1 MFEELFFRKG
11 LINYSEKFGKGFAV
25 IFSALVFG
33 LVHMNL
39 GQFIFAFGI
48 GIVFGI
54 IYLKTKDIKLTM
66 ILHFLNNSYS
76 AILSILVMKNFVNEQ
91 FLERFSNLLFAVSLA
106 ILILGLLKFFK
117 QNKEKLKLPKIKDLQ
132 KNLKEYKYILY
143 DYTFIVSAVLIVVC
157 FALTE
162 KMLRSL

>member
-1 MFEELFFRKG
+1 
-11 LINYSEKFGKGFAV
+11 
-25 IFSALVFG
+25 
-33 LVHMNL
+33 
-39 GQFIFAFGI
+39 
-48 GIVFGI
+48 
-54 IYLKTKDIKLTM
+54 M

-91 FLERFSNLLFAVSLA
+91 FLEGFLNLLFAVSLA

-117 QNKEKLKLPKIKDLQ
+117 QNKEKLKLSKIKDLQ

-143 DYTFIVSAVLIVVC
+143 DYTFIVSIVLIIVC